1 MFDKV
6 NQDKETGLIE
16 STAFENYLGTNKA
29 LYQYVLG
36 LADTEDLDVNTICK
50 KRAKDEPF
58 IYNVQSTISYF
69 RDWINEFGLTFV
81 NWKDDWVFYWA
92 EVSCFDLQEFKI

>member
-16 STAFENYLGTNKA
+16 NKEFEKYLKNNQA

-36 LADTEDLDVNTICK
+36 LADTEDLDVNAICK

-81 NWKDDWVFYWA
+81 N
-92 EVSCFDLQEFKI
+92 